1 MVRFISLS
9 YVLVAVFIVLSPAPP
24 ARARGEA
31 AMQVCADILA
41 QYGIAPE
48 GCDPEVD
55 SRREAVEEPAQP
67 TSSVPSSLSFTN
79 EQELD
84 ENNIFFQSG
93 GDSLDTEA
101 LRKIEQLGQ
110 ILNTQVLQTACI
122 RLVGHSDASGPSALN
137 REMGYKR
144 AQAVAQY
151 LRPRL
156 TRSDRI
162 SEIMSDGEDNL
173 LPSVQPENAINRRVT
188 IFARRCPQP

>member
-1 MVRFISLS
+1 MRFFSLFCAAIIIAA
-9 YVLVAVFIVLSPAPP
+9 VLHCPLPVL
-24 ARARGEA
+24 ARGDA

-55 SRREAVEEPAQP
+55 SRREAVEEPVQE
-67 TSSVPSSLSFTN
+67 TSTSPSRLPPLD
-79 EQELD
+79 QQVLD
-84 ENNIFFQSG
+84 ENNIFFQKG

-101 LRKIEQLGQ
+101 LRKLDLLGRV
-110 ILNTQVLQTACI
+110 LNTHLLSTACI
-122 RLVGHSDASGPSALN
+122 RLVGHSDASGPAALN

-156 TRSDRI
+156 TESARI
-162 SEIMSDGEDNL
+162 SEVMSDGEDSL

-188 IFARRCPQP
+188 IYARRCQQP

>member
-1 MVRFISLS
+1 MRFFSLFC
-9 YVLVAVFIVLSPAPP
+9 AVVIFGAALLPP
-24 ARARGEA
+24 QPVTARGDA

-55 SRREAVEEPAQP
+55 SRREAAEEPVQP
-67 TSSVPSSLSFTN
+67 PSTTPSRLPLQDQQVLN
-79 EQELD
+79 
-84 ENNIFFQSG
+84 ENNVFFQKG
-93 GDSLDTEA
+93 GDSLDAEA
-101 LRKIEQLGQ
+101 LRKLDLLGQ
-110 ILNTQVLQTACI
+110 VLNTNLLRTACI
-122 RLVGHSDASGPSALN
+122 RLVGHSDASGPATLN

-156 TRSDRI
+156 TDADRI
-162 SEIMSDGEDNL
+162 SDILSDGEDSL

-188 IFARRCPQP
+188 IYARRCQQP

>member
-1 MVRFISLS
+1 MRFFSLFCAVIIFGATLFPPLP
-9 YVLVAVFIVLSPAPP
+9 VL
-24 ARARGEA
+24 ARGDA

-55 SRREAVEEPAQP
+55 SRREAVEEPVQP
-67 TSSVPSSLSFTN
+67 ASSAPSRLPF
-79 EQELD
+79 QDQQVLD
-84 ENNIFFQSG
+84 ENNIFFQKG
-93 GDSLDTEA
+93 GDSLDAEA
-101 LRKIEQLGQ
+101 LRKLDQLGRV
-110 ILNTQVLQTACI
+110 LNTQLLMTACI
-122 RLVGHSDASGPSALN
+122 RLVGHSDASGPADLN

-156 TRSDRI
+156 TDSDRI
-162 SEIMSDGEDNL
+162 SDILSDGEDSL

-188 IFARRCPQP
+188 IYARRCQQP